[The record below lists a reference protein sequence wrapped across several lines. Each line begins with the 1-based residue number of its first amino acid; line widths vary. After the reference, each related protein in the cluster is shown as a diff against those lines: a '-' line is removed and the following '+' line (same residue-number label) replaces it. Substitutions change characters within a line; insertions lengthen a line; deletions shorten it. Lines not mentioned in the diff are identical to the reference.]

1 MSELPAN
8 PFRDRVLLGL
18 KEGQKAAVARARQT
32 NTLLVIW
39 QDGKVV
45 EVTPDEFDRIH
56 PETNNNG
63 K

>member
-1 MSELPAN
+1 MRNMPPD
-8 PFRDRVLLGL
+8 PFRDRVLLGFRAG
-18 KEGQKAAVARARQT
+18 KKAAVARARKT

-45 EVTPDEFDRIH
+45 HVTPDEFEQLH
-56 PETNNNG
+56 PDITKE